1 MENII
6 ASNQEGLA
14 DLCTHIIS
22 AKSTKNYNGALTF
35 WIYLNCPNEICL
47 QLQEVLDGH
56 KLNYEESLVQLS
68 LQDLTLEMRNS
79 EISKLKA
86 IYFRN
91 QKKRI
96 KAWFIQ
102 SAEKR
107 NNTPPIELSHI
118 TADIVTSYLL
128 GLRKLNGD
136 PPWYSNYSTHRPSI
150 RHLFRMYSVSAP
162 AEFDSLMGLDFKS
175 LKRKV
180 ANRVND
186 AGGNVQVGKSPIELS
201 LYSFIA

>member
-1 MENII
+1 
-6 ASNQEGLA
+6 
-14 DLCTHIIS
+14 
-22 AKSTKNYNGALTF
+22 
-35 WIYLNCPNEICL
+35 
-47 QLQEVLDGH
+47 
-56 KLNYEESLVQLS
+56 
-68 LQDLTLEMRNS
+68 MRNL

-136 PPWYSNYSTHRPSI
+136 PPGYSNYSTHRTSI
-150 RHLFRMYSVSAP
+150 RHWFRMYRVSVP
-162 AEFDSLMGLDFKS
+162 AEFDSLMGLDFKF
-175 LKRKV
+175 LNRKV

-186 AGGNVQVGKSPIELS
+186 AGGNVQVRIVNYIDERS
-201 LYSFIA
+201 LVNGMAPVEQMQSIISNSVKNTLGEAGILNLLQNFQQVVPETSASINTYEMVDSQF